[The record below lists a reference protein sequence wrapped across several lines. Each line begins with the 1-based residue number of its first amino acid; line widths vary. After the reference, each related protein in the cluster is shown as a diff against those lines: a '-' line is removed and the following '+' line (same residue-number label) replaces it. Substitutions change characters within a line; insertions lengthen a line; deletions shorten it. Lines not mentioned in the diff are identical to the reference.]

1 MELAVLFPRLLS
13 IGNRPGGYMKSVIL
27 GILSALMVIP
37 NLASAQY
44 KVGEKVPEFKLPYAT
59 KDTIVFDGI
68 GSADLAGK
76 RYLLA
81 FYPADWSPGCTKEVC
96 RFRDSMTDFEDL
108 NLIVIGVS
116 VDNLFSH
123 RQWAKYEN
131 LNFKLLSDQ
140 THKLGMNFGVYD
152 ENKGVF
158 KRSVFVI
165 GPDGRFEYINY
176 NYSVNNDDDF
186 HALKKFLAAK

>member
-1 MELAVLFPRLLS
+1 
-13 IGNRPGGYMKSVIL
+13 MKSAVSIT
-27 GILSALMVIP
+27 
-37 NLASAQY
+37 LAAIMLFSGGTVYAQF
-44 KVGEKVPEFKLPYAT
+44 KVGDKVPDFRLPYAT
-59 KDTIVFDGI
+59 KDTIIFEGI
-68 GSADLAGK
+68 GSKDLAGQ

-96 RFRDSMTDFEDL
+96 RFRDSMTDFEGL
-108 NLIVIGVS
+108 NLTVLGIS

-140 THKLGMNFGVYD
+140 PHKVGKLFGVYNED
-152 ENKGVF
+152 TGTF
-158 KRSVFVI
+158 KRSVFVV

-176 NYSVNNDDDF
+176 NYSVVNDDDF
-186 HALKKFLAAK
+186 HALEKALAAE